1 MSKKN
6 KKLSQGALILMI
18 FTSVYGFNNMPRSFY
33 LMGYGAIPFYILSAI
48 VFFVPYAF
56 MIAEYGSAFKDEK
69 GGIFSWMQ
77 ICVNTKYAFVATF
90 MWYTSYI
97 IWMVNIC
104 SGIMIPLSNGV
115 FGTDTTSK
123 WSLFGLNSTQTLGVL
138 AVVFMLLITFFSSKG
153 MEKIK
158 KVTSVGGIACSFLNV
173 LLIVGAII
181 VLIGNKGHLA
191 QPITSAASFIK
202 SPSPEYATTLSV
214 LSFLVYAL
222 FAFGG
227 TEAVGGLVDETEKPE
242 KNFGKGLTIAAVII
256 AVGYS
261 VGIFCVGIFTN
272 WGAILSSKL
281 VNKAN
286 VSYVIMNNLGY
297 QIGTAFGANKAL
309 CMQIGDWTARIMGIS
324 IVLSLLGAFF
334 TLIYSPLKQL
344 IEGAPKGLLPAKLC
358 KMEDGMPKYA
368 MRVQTLVVIVIV
380 LLVSM
385 GGKSANKFFNTLISM
400 TNVAMT
406 LPYMFISAAFIRF
419 KHNQNIHKP
428 FVMFKKDSV
437 AVVFTVIVTVVVG
450 FANVFTIIQPAFT
463 GDWWTTCWSIAGPAV
478 FVAISLLLYRRYEK
492 NETINK
498 IKLAEKAA
506 AKV

>member
-1 MSKKN
+1 MEDNKMSKKN

-33 LMGYGAIPFYILSAI
+33 LMGYGAIPFYILAAI

-56 MIAEYGSAFKDEK
+56 MIAEYGSAFKNEK

-90 MWYTSYI
+90 MWYTSYV
-97 IWMVNIC
+97 IWMVTIC
-104 SGIMIPLSNGV
+104 TGIMIPLSNGI
-115 FGTDTTSK
+115 FGTDTTAK
-123 WSLFGLNSTQTLGVL
+123 WSLFGLSSTKTLGIL
-138 AVVFMLLITFFSSKG
+138 AVIVMLLISFFSSKG

-158 KVTSVGGIACSFLNV
+158 KVTSVGGIACTFLNV
-173 LLIVGAII
+173 LLIVGAIL

-191 QPITSAASFIK
+191 QPITSVASFVK
-202 SPSPEYATTLSV
+202 SPSPGYTSTLAV

-227 TEAVGGLVDETEKPE
+227 TEAVGGLVDETENPE
-242 KNFGKGLTIAAVII
+242 KNFGKGLTIAAIII

-272 WGAILSSKL
+272 WSDILSSKV
-281 VNKAN
+281 VNQAN
-286 VSYVIMNNLGY
+286 ASYIIMNNLGY
-297 QIGTAFGANKAL
+297 QVGAAFGANHAV
-309 CMQIGDWTARIMGIS
+309 CVQMGNWTARIMGIS

-358 KMEDGMPKYA
+358 KMEDGMPRNA
-368 MRVQTLVVIVIV
+368 MRAQTVLVIVIV
-380 LLVSM
+380 LIVSM
-385 GGKSANKFFNTLISM
+385 GGKSVNVFYNTLVSM

-406 LPYMFISAAFIRF
+406 LPYMFISAAFICF
-419 KHNQNIHKP
+419 KHNQNIDKP
-428 FVMFKKDSV
+428 FVMFKKDSI
-437 AVVFTVIVTVVVG
+437 AVVFTVIVTAVVG
-450 FANVFTIIQPAFT
+450 FANVFTVINPAFN
-463 GDWWTTCWSIAGPAV
+463 GDWWTTSWSIAGPV
-478 FVAISLLLYRRYEK
+478 IFVVAALLMHYRYAK
-492 NETINK
+492 NLK
-498 IKLAEKAA
+498 K
-506 AKV
+506 